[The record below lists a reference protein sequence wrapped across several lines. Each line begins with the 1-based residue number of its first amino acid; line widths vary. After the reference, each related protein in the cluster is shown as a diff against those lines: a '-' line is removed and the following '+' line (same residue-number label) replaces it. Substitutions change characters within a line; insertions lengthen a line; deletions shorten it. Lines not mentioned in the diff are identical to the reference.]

1 MANITGYQKDYVR
14 AYEELNKYT
23 NVFALLIL
31 TETSYGEKEKLSE
44 YKLDPKYKAEDYNER
59 MNIYFKHMLS
69 TFFKVDNAGDVYN
82 TYRELFKVSYLDNTN
97 DDTNDYKDETMLK
110 LNKIYTFISSNSDK
124 EYRGSELLRAIRKE
138 VNGVDEEINDS
149 YYDAS
154 FNELKQQSDMIRNE
168 SDLDT
173 KMSYIPSFLTNLA
186 DMESHLFKAKLF
198 YDDYRK
204 SVTGLMNY
212 LLLKARLPLIY
223 IKPIELDNYYEYIN
237 LANESFDNSEIETF
251 YKEKMCDSIE
261 SDLIVPMKNSMAHYI
276 DVNNKQE
283 SGLLENKILTFKQN
297 KYK

>member
-1 MANITGYQKDYVR
+1 MKKQKNSKKIWIEDKTYIHPINFKDLFGHFVKQFSGFSQQDSH
-14 AYEELNKYT
+14 EM
-23 NVFALLIL
+23 L
-31 TETSYGEKEKLSE
+31 TF
-44 YKLDPKYKAEDYNER
+44 
-59 MNIYFKHMLS
+59 M
-69 TFFKVDNAGDVYN
+69 
-82 TYRELFKVSYLDNTN
+82 LDNIHE
-97 DDTNDYKDETMLK
+97 D
-110 LNKIYTFISSNSDK
+110 LNRNLEKKYC
-124 EYRGSELLRAIRKE
+124 
-138 VNGVDEEINDS
+138 
-149 YYDAS
+149 
-154 FNELKQQSDMIRNE
+154 ELKEQSDMIRNE

-212 LLLKARLPLIY
+212 LLLRARLPLIY

-261 SDLIVPMKNSMAHYI
+261 SDLILPMKNSMAHYV